1 MKLFKVNE
9 KYYIIAKGYGEVEYI
24 LDKIN
29 FNEDINSIEL
39 IVNNVIVDRIL
50 FFSGEDHE

>member
-9 KYYIIAKGYGEVEYI
+9 QYYIVAKNYGNVEFV

-29 FNEDINSIEL
+29 FNEDITSIEL
-39 IVNNVIVDRIL
+39 IVNNVIIEGL
-50 FFSGEDHE
+50 LYNGEDHE